1 MESDRSS
8 KRGRLI
14 VLEGPSGS
22 GKSTVAS
29 EVVRLL
35 AARGRDVVATRQP
48 SDTPF
53 GLAVRALA
61 GLDEAHPRPE
71 LPLRALEPSAGGR
84 ALALAV
90 AADRQMHLDH
100 VVEPALRSGHDVVC
114 DRHLPSSLVLQRID
128 GVGVEDMLAMN
139 AGVPAPDLVA
149 YIAPP
154 PEVLRQRLVDRGGMT
169 RLEVDGGPALELEY
183 YREALR
189 ILDSRGWSQL
199 WLDGEGPPD
208 RLATQ
213 VLGELDRLQGAMQ
226 SG

>member
-1 MESDRSS
+1 MARGLAEMESDRSS

-53 GLAVRALA
+53 GLAVRAL
-61 GLDEAHPRPE
+61 
-71 LPLRALEPSAGGR
+71 EPSAGGR

-90 AADRQMHLDH
+90 AADRRMHLDH

-154 PEVLRQRLVDRGGMT
+154 PEVLRQRLVDRGGIT
-169 RLEVDGGPALELEY
+169 RLEVDGGPTLELEY